1 LNLEPVAR
9 RVRQSDPEG
18 RPRLAVKAAGV
29 ADSLQSSHGGRN
41 PGCDSLTTVLSISEI
56 ENVELLLTHDLQLA
70 TAARILGF
78 EEM

>member
-1 LNLEPVAR
+1 MENRVYLSMLEELWRAI
-9 RVRQSDPEG
+9 VRKHAFST
-18 RPRLAVKAAGV
+18 
-29 ADSLQSSHGGRN
+29 AD
-41 PGCDSLTTVLSISEI
+41 DSIREI

>member
-1 LNLEPVAR
+1 
-9 RVRQSDPEG
+9 VR
-18 RPRLAVKAAGV
+18 
-29 ADSLQSSHGGRN
+29 
-41 PGCDSLTTVLSISEI
+41 SISEI